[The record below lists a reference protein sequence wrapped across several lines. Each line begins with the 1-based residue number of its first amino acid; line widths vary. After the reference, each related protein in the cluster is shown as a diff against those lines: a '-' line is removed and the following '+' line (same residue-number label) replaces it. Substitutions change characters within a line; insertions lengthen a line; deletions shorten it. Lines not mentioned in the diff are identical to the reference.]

1 MFNLFRIN
9 GLTGQQTRSTLAGWR
24 LRLLAFPAL
33 IAIASAIG
41 CLEIKAPERI
51 NVNSNRPA
59 RVDPGRVPHI
69 NTVEEGRY
77 ELDKAYQNI
86 RYLEDRVAKLERD
99 KDEARR
105 ERDDYKDRNKR
116 DYDDDND

>member
-1 MFNLFRIN
+1 MLKSTGIN
-9 GLTGQQTRSTLAGWR
+9 GVTGRQSSRGLNWQIRILVFP
-24 LRLLAFPAL
+24 LLVTVAAAFA
-33 IAIASAIG
+33 

-59 RVDPGRVPHI
+59 RVDPGHVPHI

-86 RYLEDRVAKLERD
+86 RYLEDRVARLERE
-99 KDEARR
+99 KDQAKR
-105 ERDDYKDRNKR
+105 ERDDYKDRQR
-116 DYDDDND
+116 RDDD

>member
-1 MFNLFRIN
+1 MNDRLRNN
-9 GLTGQQTRSTLAGWR
+9 GLSGRQIRKPVLSWR
-24 LRLLAFPAL
+24 LRLLVFPMLAS
-33 IAIASAIG
+33 IAAAIG

-86 RYLEDRVAKLERD
+86 RYLEDRVAKLERE
-99 KDEARR
+99 KDEAKR
-105 ERDDYKDRNKR
+105 ERDDYKDRN
-116 DYDDDND
+116 DGDDD

>member
-1 MFNLFRIN
+1 MLNRFRLN
-9 GLTGQQTRSTLAGWR
+9 GLTGQLTLKSRPHWR
-24 LRLLAFPAL
+24 LRLLVLPTLMAILP
-33 IAIASAIG
+33 AIA

-86 RYLEDRVAKLERD
+86 RYLEDRVAKLERE
-99 KDEARR
+99 K
-105 ERDDYKDRNKR
+105 DDYKDRNDR
-116 DYDDDND
+116 DDD

>member
-1 MFNLFRIN
+1 MQMQKLWKMRDM
-9 GLTGQQTRSTLAGWR
+9 TPTSKSRTVW
-24 LRLLAFPAL
+24 LRWLLGFSMMMALLPA
-33 IAIASAIG
+33 AA

-51 NVNSNRPA
+51 NVNSGRPA

-69 NTVEEGRY
+69 STVEEGRY

-116 DYDDDND
+116 DRDRDDD

>member
-1 MFNLFRIN
+1 MMIESASE
-9 GLTGQQTRSTLAGWR
+9 TRMSWR
-24 LRLLAFPAL
+24 LRLLVFPTL
-33 IAIASAIG
+33 IAVASAIG

-59 RVDPGRVPHI
+59 RVDPGHVPHI

-86 RYLEDRVAKLERD
+86 RYLEDRVARLERE
-99 KDEARR
+99 KDQAKR
-105 ERDDYKDRNKR
+105 ERDDYKDRQKR
-116 DYDDDND
+116 DDDD